1 MVEFAQEYAA
11 LRWSV
16 VVAFL
21 FAAAVVLGRLAAP
34 AREMRRTPGQCGA
47 PGTAVVPLV
56 GVGTAAAD
64 SLRPQAHSI
73 GQGVAACHESDAAHL
88 IMCLVM
94 LAMLVFPAG
103 ANPVALR
110 GVLIAMIVVF
120 AALLVDRIV
129 EWRSA
134 TRLVPGDRMVAL
146 GYHILV
152 AVAMLYAI
160 SGHGAGG
167 HTGGPMP
174 IPALALA
181 TLFAADAIALII
193 AASTGR
199 RQRWLGHPIAP
210 PPNSPQPNSFIPRT
224 LSSAMVPHLVMDL
237 GTTYMLIAAIS
248 T

>member
-16 VVAFL
+16 IAAFL
-21 FAAAVVLGRLAAP
+21 FAAAVVLGRMAAP
-34 AREMRRTPGQCGA
+34 AREMRRMPGQCGD
-47 PGTAVVPLV
+47 PGTVAVPLV
-56 GVGTAAAD
+56 GVGRAAA
-64 SLRPQAHSI
+64 SLRPQANSI
-73 GQGVAACHESDAAHL
+73 GSGTAACHESDAAHL

-129 EWRSA
+129 ESRSA

-146 GYHILV
+146 GYHIAV
-152 AVAMLYAI
+152 AVAMLYAM

-167 HTGGPMP
+167 HADGPTP
-174 IPALALA
+174 VPALVLA
-181 TLFAADAIALII
+181 TLFTADAIALII

-199 RQRWLGHPIAP
+199 RQRWLGHPIGP
-210 PPNSPQPNSFIPRT
+210 PKPTSFITRA
-224 LSSAMVPHLVMDL
+224 LSSALVPHLVMDL
-237 GTTYMLIAAIS
+237 GTTYTLIAAIS

>member
-1 MVEFAQEYAA
+1 MVEFAHEYAA

-21 FAAAVVLGRLAAP
+21 FAAAVVLGRLTAP
-34 AREMRRTPGQCGA
+34 ARAMRRMPGQCGD
-47 PGTAVVPLV
+47 PGTVAVPLV
-56 GVGTAAAD
+56 GVGRAAD
-64 SLRPQAHSI
+64 SLRPQAHST
-73 GQGVAACHESDAAHL
+73 GQSVAACHESDAAHL

-103 ANPVALR
+103 ADPVALR

-146 GYHILV
+146 GYHLVV
-152 AVAMLYAI
+152 AVAMLYAM
-160 SGHGAGG
+160 SGHGARG
-167 HTGGPMP
+167 HAGGPVP
-174 IPALALA
+174 VPALALA

-199 RQRWLGHPIAP
+199 RQRWLGHPIGP
-210 PPNSPQPNSFIPRT
+210 PTDSPQPGSFITRT
-224 LSSAMVPHLVMDL
+224 LSSAMIPHLAMDL